1 MPRKPVR
8 KVKQEECCCEEGMP
22 PGMGWRVA
30 LSTGVGIAWVMFL
43 VTWLFFFA
51 DKYSI
56 YQNIGIFILSI
67 LAVAVILGP
76 AWAYWGMKYGKR
88 WEKR

>member
-1 MPRKPVR
+1 
-8 KVKQEECCCEEGMP
+8 
-22 PGMGWRVA
+22 
-30 LSTGVGIAWVMFL
+30 MFL